1 MDICTELVYFQNSTN
16 SNFSVCVII
25 QITISIYVRF
35 AEITAKSTKLLVY
48 LYIIIYNINIDLFIS
63 GVMI

>member
-16 SNFSVCVII
+16 SNFSVCAII

-35 AEITAKSTKLLVY
+35 AEITAKSTKLLVH

>member
-1 MDICTELVYFQNSTN
+1 MDICTELVYFQNSTH
-16 SNFSVCVII
+16 SNILVCAII

-35 AEITAKSTKLLVY
+35 AEITAKSTKPLVY
-48 LYIIIYNINIDLFIS
+48 LYIMIYNINTDLFIS